1 MHEVV
6 WPLLLWRD
14 LNRGWIYTYS
24 GCIKGIQ
31 ASVKG
36 DGGCDDHIK
45 ANYNNLDFY
54 EHYQDI
60 LN

>member
-45 ANYNNLDFY
+45 ANYNNLDF
-54 EHYQDI
+54 
-60 LN
+60 L